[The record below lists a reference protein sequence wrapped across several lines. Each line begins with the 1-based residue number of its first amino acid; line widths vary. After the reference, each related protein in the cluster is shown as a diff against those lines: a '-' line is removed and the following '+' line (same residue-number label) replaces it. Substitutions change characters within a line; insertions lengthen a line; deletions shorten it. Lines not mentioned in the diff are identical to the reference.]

1 MADASPPTTD
11 RSGYSSQSATGT
23 ASSYRSGGGSGGGGR
38 RGSSSSATGPS
49 KYSSDP
55 SKYTSD
61 YGSKSGQYS
70 YEEYSGTDRS
80 ATEASGTDRS
90 YSSAGGQRSE
100 RASNQSAYSEE
111 YSEGGDYSDYSDYY
125 SYSESSGPPSARPAV
140 GLIDQTLGFLGSVDE
155 RFSKLVQRDESK
167 RDGAPPRPE
176 RRDGP
181 VRGRRATGL
190 KKVRV
195 PWQETEGL
203 RNALEENLESIEAML
218 VEMDEPTRQSAQQ
231 FARTEQALR
240 QREALAARLRTQL
253 DDEAVARQRAVAALR
268 AELATEKSALERRRR
283 GPEGSAAEKRLR
295 NATEQA
301 SSAAAAEARAAAA
314 LRKLEEQRLLV
325 AATAAAAPAGSGGG
339 GGGLDLGLDLGLGLS
354 FGLGGGGGGA
364 DGGAAAASL
373 AELPKMEALLTR
385 LATTKRLGAARRV
398 SPEPPARLRQHLRLL
413 EGGVALQ
420 LRADAVGSGGAVSLA
435 PQWCVLAP
443 GRRGTLLVHRS
454 GLPVTGGDA
463 PPPAELELAQ
473 CRRMAVG
480 PPEES
485 CEGVARQPALRLVEP
500 GEAEP
505 HGLWGSAHLCFS
517 LLAAPRDDGHRH
529 RAPGAE
535 ELLELHG
542 VAASRQELHHVYLG
556 LQALGGLPATE
567 RLSRGGLLWR
577 QLRLLLTAH
586 AHHPEQV
593 LARAAVSVA
602 IPTPEMGR
610 QQKKLAAWA
619 GSGGGGGGGEGA
631 PGGRKLASFLASI

>member
-23 ASSYRSGGGSGGGGR
+23 ASSRSVGGSGGGR

-70 YEEYSGTDRS
+70 YEEYSATDRS

-90 YSSAGGQRSE
+90 YSSYGGQRSE
-100 RASNQSAYSEE
+100 RASNQSEGAYSE

-125 SYSESSGPPSARPAV
+125 SYSESSGPPSARPTV
-140 GLIDQTLGFLGSVDE
+140 GLIDQTIGFLGSVDE
-155 RFSKLVQRDESK
+155 RMSRFVQRDESK

-181 VRGRRATGL
+181 IRGRRATGL
-190 KKVRV
+190 KKPRV

-203 RNALEENLESIEAML
+203 RNALEENLASIEAML

-253 DDEAVARQRAVAALR
+253 DDEAVARQRAVATLR
-268 AELATEKSALERRRR
+268 AELAAEKSALERRRR
-283 GPEGSAAEKRLR
+283 GPEGTAAEKRLR
-295 NATEQA
+295 AATEQVN
-301 SSAAAAEARAAAA
+301 SAATAEAKATAA
-314 LRKLEEQRLLV
+314 LRKIEEQRLSV
-325 AATAAAAPAGSGGG
+325 AAVAAATPAGGGGG
-339 GGGLDLGLDLGLGLS
+339 GGGLDLAGLGLS
-354 FGLGGGGGGA
+354 IGLGGGGGG
-364 DGGAAAASL
+364 DGAGAAGL
-373 AELPKMEALLTR
+373 ADLPRMEAMLSR
-385 LATTKRLGAARRV
+385 LATTKRVAQRRV
-398 SPEPPARLRQHLRLL
+398 APEPPARLRQHLRLL

-420 LRADAVGSGGAVSLA
+420 LRTDAVGSGMAVALA

-454 GLPVTGGDA
+454 GLPVTGGEA
-463 PPPAELELAQ
+463 PPPAELELSQ
-473 CRRMAVG
+473 CRRMSVG

-485 CEGVARQPALRLVEP
+485 CVGVVKQPALRLVEP
-500 GEAEP
+500 GQAQP

-529 RAPGAE
+529 RAAGAE
-535 ELLELHG
+535 ELLEIHG
-542 VAASRQELHHVYLG
+542 VASSRQELHHVYLG
-556 LQALGGLPATE
+556 LQALGGLPGAE

-586 AHHPEQV
+586 AHFPEQV

-610 QQKKLAAWA
+610 QHKKLAAWA
-619 GSGGGGGGGEGA
+619 AGSSGGGGGGAETA
-631 PGGRKLASFLASI
+631 GGRKLARFLASI